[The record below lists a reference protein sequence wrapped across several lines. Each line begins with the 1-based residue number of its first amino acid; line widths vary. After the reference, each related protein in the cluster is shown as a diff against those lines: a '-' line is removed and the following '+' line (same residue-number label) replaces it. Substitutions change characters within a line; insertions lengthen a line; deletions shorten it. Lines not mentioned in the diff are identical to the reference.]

1 MDIIFEPEISLEKSL
16 ILFANYFQFDFGIR
30 LGFKVWWALSDV
42 CWTSDAIRLWW
53 TDNGSKADLNL
64 FKRDTIGQKLWSLL

>member
-30 LGFKVWWALSDV
+30 LGFQDP
-42 CWTSDAIRLWW
+42 
-53 TDNGSKADLNL
+53 
-64 FKRDTIGQKLWSLL
+64 

>member
-30 LGFKVWWALSDV
+30 LGLMNSERRLR
-42 CWTSDAIRLWW
+42 WTESVRPIKDLESNAI
-53 TDNGSKADLNL
+53 GA
-64 FKRDTIGQKLWSLL
+64 

>member
-30 LGFKVWWALSDV
+30 LGLKVWWALSD
-42 CWTSDAIRLWW
+42 
-53 TDNGSKADLNL
+53 NGSAIGGRNL

>member
-30 LGFKVWWALSDV
+30 HGLMHSEEFLGRIVRGPAIGDRFKPVQE
-42 CWTSDAIRLWW
+42 RY
-53 TDNGSKADLNL
+53 N
-64 FKRDTIGQKLWSLL
+64 

>member
-30 LGFKVWWALSDV
+30 LGLKVWWTLSDF
-42 CWTSDAIRLWW
+42 SDGLNTERQ
-53 TDNGSKADLNL
+53 SEADLNL
-64 FKRDTIGQKLWSLL
+64 FKRDTTGQKLWSLL